1 MDFIKFDAEK
11 CSLCGVCVEKCPFGA
26 LSMGEKGI
34 TVGDTC
40 RMCGL
45 CVRQCPEKAIKFE
58 QKANAVDKSQW
69 KDFLVFVEQEYGDI
83 HPVAYELIGE
93 AKKLAAKVGYCV
105 NCVIIGGKGTEENA
119 KKLLPYGVNQVFVYE
134 HSGFEGFRADCYA
147 DAAADCIAAVKPS
160 SVLIGATALGR
171 SLAPRLATR
180 FHTGLTADC
189 TRLSIDPQS
198 GNLLQQRPAFGG
210 NLLATIVTPDHRPQM
225 ASVRPGVMK
234 AIAPRSGFV
243 GEITLCEVPAVGPS
257 AVEIVASR
265 LNETRGSSIADA
277 RIVVGGGRGMQCA
290 ANMALLQELAD
301 VLGGSVAGS
310 RAAVEAGWIG
320 FENQVGQTG
329 RSIAPD
335 LYIACGI
342 SGQIQ
347 HTAGLTGAGTI
358 VAINND
364 PAAPIFSVADYGIVG
379 DVTDVLPRLVAALR
393 A

>member
-134 HSGFEGFRADCYA
+134 HPGFEGFRADCYA

-189 TRLSIDPQS
+189 TSLDIKPNTDMIQI
-198 GNLLQQRPAFGG
+198 RPAFGG
-210 NLLATIVTPDHRPQM
+210 NIMAQISIAKSRPQF
-225 ASVRPGVMK
+225 ATVRYRVMDRAKREDHPSGKIVRCGVTDEG
-234 AIAPRSGFV
+234 AALG
-243 GEITLCEVPAVGPS
+243 GEAGP
-257 AVEIVASR
+257 
-265 LNETRGSSIADA
+265 
-277 RIVVGGGRGMQCA
+277 GGRGYHRCRRAGSQGRERRK
-290 ANMALLQELAD
+290 ALQGA
-301 VLGGSVAGS
+301 GGSAGRPAGLYPADGGKRLRRYGPS
-310 RAAVEAGWIG
+310 DRSFRPYGAAAVNYYLRRFGSDPVYFLHERIG
-320 FENQVGQTG
+320 MYRGDQHGSG
-329 RSIAPD
+329 RAD
-335 LYIACGI
+335 LSSGSLLPCG
-342 SGQIQ
+342 GP
-347 HTAGLTGAGTI
+347 L
-358 VAINND
+358 
-364 PAAPIFSVADYGIVG
+364 
-379 DVTDVLPRLVAALR
+379 
-393 A
+393 